1 MTDCII
7 SPLKKDKDGYPRM
20 KHGGRNQPA
29 SRILWRILHGEIPEG
44 MLVCHHCD
52 NPSCVNPDHLY
63 LGSFEDNMRDK
74 DERDRNPSGRFS
86 GNWKENVDTKLILAV
101 SPM

>member
-44 MLVCHHCD
+44 MLV
-52 NPSCVNPDHLY
+52 
-63 LGSFEDNMRDK
+63 
-74 DERDRNPSGRFS
+74 
-86 GNWKENVDTKLILAV
+86 
-101 SPM
+101 